1 MFGRQKSLLLSCPH
15 CGHKQ
20 EEPSF
25 ARSTFCRKRTCG
37 AHYRIE
43 DGEPVPEIPPAAY
56 PFPLRDQLADNT
68 EELGKTCPKRLRKRN
83 EQTPHV
89 RQLEFFSAGSQGND
103 ESSSP
108 SQKTPGPPEVTNTTT
123 GDHPALARLARLLPA
138 APRKG
143 YRHIHCL
150 ECNFPQSI
158 PEQTLSTMCP
168 RCSSSIPLK
177 DYELHTIRH
186 RRIRTL
192 GNVHIHSG
200 GGIRGVSIQCNNL
213 TIEGEF
219 AGSSIVCDG
228 DLTIACNGTI
238 PGPVRCRRLSILG
251 GVEVRFLH
259 PVEAQEAI
267 IDGFVRGDLVCAQ
280 TLHLED
286 ESVLEGDLQ
295 ARSLS
300 ISEGARHSGG
310 LSIPRPSEHSPKL
323 NEPSGGDTPGPTP
336 SSAFP
341 EPRQVTSAPRPRA
354 TPVDLADD

>member
-108 SQKTPGPPEVTNTTT
+108 SQKTPRPPAVTNTPTET
-123 GDHPALARLARLLPA
+123 IQPLHASPASFLPSPARDTATSTALSATS
-138 APRKG
+138 
-143 YRHIHCL
+143 
-150 ECNFPQSI
+150 QSI

-192 GNVHIHSG
+192 GMSTSTP
-200 GGIRGVSIQCNNL
+200 GGIRGVSIQCNNH